1 MKTWHAVHEEEVER
15 QLGHLRR
22 CRDIG
27 QTWLMIGGDEGRYGV
42 DPTRMSEDKMRA
54 VARREA
60 DRITEH
66 AINAKAENLRRQGRP
81 LGDVAP
87 EEIWS

>member
-1 MKTWHAVHEEEVER
+1 MSEKTWAEVHQAEVER
-15 QLGHLRR
+15 QVGYLRR
-22 CRDIG
+22 CRDTG
-27 QTWLMIGGDEGRYGV
+27 QSWLMVGGDDGRRCV
-42 DPTRMSEDKMRA
+42 DPTRMSPDKMRI

-66 AINAKAENLRRQGRP
+66 AINARAENRRRKGQP

-87 EEIWS
+87 EEF